1 MGLAVPP
8 AMRLCR
14 LTSRTDEPNVCR
26 VHVTDVPDV
35 PEVIG
40 RGRGN
45 VIYISGCLT
54 RHWFGAECKEGKSL
68 LHRCGKRKHDPRRHK
83 MWLHRV
89 ARIERCPY
97 VCRQSLD
104 LGIVDLQTMPS

>member
-1 MGLAVPP
+1 MESMGLAVPP

-26 VHVTDVPDV
+26 VHITDVPDV

-54 RHWFGAECKEGKSL
+54 RHWFGAQCKEEDHDVRQVQEYLRTLTFELSTL
-68 LHRCGKRKHDPRRHK
+68 LLVGIS
-83 MWLHRV
+83 V
-89 ARIERCPY
+89 AFRWVGY
-97 VCRQSLD
+97 S
-104 LGIVDLQTMPS
+104 